1 MIITTNVA
9 WSARAVASLQQHG
22 HGGWHASRV
31 PLVNCSSTVESGLST
46 EPGVY
51 DGVVCR
57 RDQED
62 DQPTRQID
70 LPTERHVCS
79 RQCVQ
84 QAAQLSQRDRSTFC
98 VVEYF
103 AKSLKITQGHS
114 KWHPSVGVKQY
125 GHPPIFSCMCRP
137 RSGTRV
143 CYIYYSLNYWHL
155 LVASRALLAMQNG
168 FTVNW
173 VKGTSLM
180 MTSSNDSQWQEI
192 LHARENFELGYVLR
206 DEWLKSHVC
215 VVTGKIRSMW

>member
-1 MIITTNVA
+1 VIITTNVA
-9 WSARAVASLQQHG
+9 WSAGAVASLQQHG

-70 LPTERHVCS
+70 LPTERHVCR
-79 RQCVQ
+79 RQWVQ
-84 QAAQLSQRDRSTFC
+84 QAAQLSQRDRLTFC

-103 AKSLKITQGHS
+103 AKSLKFIQSHS

-125 GHPPIFSCMCRP
+125 GRPPIFHCMYRP
-137 RSGTRV
+137 RAGTTV
-143 CYIYYSLNYWHL
+143 CYIHYSLNHWHPISGL
-155 LVASRALLAMQNG
+155 TRFASNAKR
-168 FTVNW
+168 FY
-173 VKGTSLM
+173 
-180 MTSSNDSQWQEI
+180 
-192 LHARENFELGYVLR
+192 RELGQRIITNDDVIKRQPMTGGSSRERELWTRLR
-206 DEWLKSHVC
+206 LERR
-215 VVTGKIRSMW
+215 VT